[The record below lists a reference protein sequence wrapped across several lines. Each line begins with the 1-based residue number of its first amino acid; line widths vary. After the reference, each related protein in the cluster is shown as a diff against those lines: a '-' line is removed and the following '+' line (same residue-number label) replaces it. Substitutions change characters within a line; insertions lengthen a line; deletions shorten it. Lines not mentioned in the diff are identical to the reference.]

1 MKETSTIKLWK
12 TVKDM
17 YMMKRI
23 GNKLYFKKKI
33 YIFIYAPDMLI
44 NDHVNSFNKILAD
57 LLNLDKTFGDKDK
70 ALSLL
75 DSLLDEYDH
84 LTTTLLYRKDKVIF
98 NVVCSALY
106 NYETRKNDRKDHSDI
121 VTEALVAR
129 GHSRSHKPIKKGKS
143 KGRSTKNEC
152 TFCCLK
158 LQKNYKGKA
167 IFDACAAEHD
177 AEELD

>member
-57 LLNLDKTFGDKDK
+57 LLNLNKTFGDKDK

-75 DSLLDEYDH
+75 DSLFNEYNH
-84 LTTTLLYRKDKVIF
+84 LTITLLYRKDKVIF

-106 NYETRKNDRKDHSDI
+106 NCETRKNDRKII
-121 VTEALVAR
+121 VIL
-129 GHSRSHKPIKKGKS
+129 
-143 KGRSTKNEC
+143 
-152 TFCCLK
+152 
-158 LQKNYKGKA
+158 
-167 IFDACAAEHD
+167 
-177 AEELD
+177 